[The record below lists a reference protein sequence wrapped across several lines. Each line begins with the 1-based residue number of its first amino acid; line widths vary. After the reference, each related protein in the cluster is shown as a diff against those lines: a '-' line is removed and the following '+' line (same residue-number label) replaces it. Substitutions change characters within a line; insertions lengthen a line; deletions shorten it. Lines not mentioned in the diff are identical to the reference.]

1 MILLTIFL
9 LYLFCIAP
17 NLTLNKKGLM
27 RHRRMQQ
34 FENYYIAHRGLYVK
48 QKEQEK
54 EQEQKP
60 EQTSEPP
67 SCTTESSQS
76 SFTANTQLIPENS
89 MQAFKRAV
97 DGGFGIELDVQLTKD
112 RRLVVFH
119 DKTLKRMCGADRKIH
134 ECTYEELQSYGLAG
148 TQERIPLFK
157 DVLKMVG
164 GRVPLIVEIKEHG
177 NWKLTTQAAA
187 KHLDWYE
194 KRYGKRKNANMADGT
209 AKTEYDQALF
219 CVESFHPGVVAWFR
233 AHRRHYLRGQLS
245 SDYMREKVNNRW
257 SSRFIVSNLL
267 LNWAGRPDFI
277 AYNCLYADQFSY
289 RLIRHLF
296 RTEHVAW
303 TVKSQEQLDSLR
315 RIYQIYI
322 FEGFIP
328 EDETGIN

>member
-1 MILLTIFL
+1 
-9 LYLFCIAP
+9 
-17 NLTLNKKGLM
+17 
-27 RHRRMQQ
+27 
-34 FENYYIAHRGLYVK
+34 
-48 QKEQEK
+48 
-54 EQEQKP
+54 
-60 EQTSEPP
+60 
-67 SCTTESSQS
+67 
-76 SFTANTQLIPENS
+76 
-89 MQAFKRAV
+89 
-97 DGGFGIELDVQLTKD
+97 
-112 RRLVVFH
+112 H

-134 ECTYEELQSYGLAG
+134 ECTYEELASYSLAG
-148 TQERIPLFK
+148 TQERIPLFM

-194 KRYGKRKNANMADGT
+194 ERYGYKERYGYEKP
-209 AKTEYDQALF
+209 LF

-245 SDYMREKVNNRW
+245 SDYMREKVNSKW

-277 AYNCLYADQFSY
+277 AYNCLYADQFTY
-289 RLIRHLF
+289 KLIRHLF
-296 RTEHVAW
+296 RTEYVAW
-303 TVKSQEQLDSLR
+303 TVKSQKQLESLR

-328 EDETGIN
+328 EY